1 MVLLDTFSQI
11 VTLKVNSMSRD
22 LSTWM
27 LLETTWT
34 AMGFSPDPKVIAGIQ
49 AQRSEVANFSAAF
62 QRALREE
69 AFPLSE
75 ANEKKWMDYLVRH
88 ITAQTQLAALFGADA
103 DRFSKEKGTGAKV
116 WKQPSYV

>member
-34 AMGFSPDPKVIAGIQ
+34 AMGFKPDPKVLTGIQ
-49 AQRSEVANFSAAF
+49 AQRAEVSNFSAAF

-69 AFPLSE
+69 EFPLTE
-75 ANEKKWMDYLVRH
+75 ENERKWMDYLVGH
-88 ITAQTQLAALFGADA
+88 MTAQTQLAALFGADA